1 MEIEIN
7 YDEVAMKLFT
17 LLSQNL
23 LGDFH
28 TEIESLDQAAYQNT
42 NINKIIAMEQYFI
55 EGRYNKVIE
64 IVQTLQLGDISALL
78 PQLRQTVVDAI
89 TQTLQSAY
97 KTLPIDYAK
106 KVLMI
111 SNDDELNAIVV
122 ENEWVV
128 ENGYIIF
135 NHNQNDKKK
144 GESMKSFDNVSNT
157 LSLIKDIDEMI

>member
-1 MEIEIN
+1 M
-7 YDEVAMKLFT
+7 
-17 LLSQNL
+17 
-23 LGDFH
+23 
-28 TEIESLDQAAYQNT
+28 
-42 NINKIIAMEQYFI
+42 
-55 EGRYNKVIE
+55 IE

-111 SNDDELNAIVV
+111 SNDDELNAIVI

-135 NHNQNDKKK
+135 NHNQNDKTNGAHANVFFGKLDPLYGWK
-144 GESMKSFDNVSNT
+144 PRAMFSPLFRTTHHKSPLVKYLPST
-157 LSLIKDIDEMI
+157 ATGRTAPQ